1 MKKGWVIKPLGDVFE
16 TVTGN
21 TPSKSNAEYYGRY
34 IPLVKPPELQD
45 CELSD
50 AEDGLS
56 EVGARVA
63 RVAPP
68 SSILVSCIGN
78 LGKIG
83 FNTVPVA
90 FNQQINAIIP
100 DRSHAIPEFFFYQVL
115 SCRFRDQLE
124 SLASGTTVSIV
135 NKSRFNSIEIVLPPL
150 PEQQR
155 IVGLPDGA
163 FGGLATAQAHAA
175 QNLQNARDLFES
187 HLNAI
192 FTQRGK
198 GWVEH
203 RLGDV
208 FDIGSSKRIRESEW
222 ASSGVPFYGGKEIV
236 RLSKVGFVVSDA
248 YISEAKYGEYALRY
262 EMPQPGDLLIT
273 ARGTIGVGYVVR
285 YGDKFYYKDGNIIS
299 LREKT
304 PTNPHFVLYAFRS
317 KPVVAQ
323 FADLT
328 GATVTHLPI
337 ERAKNLLV
345 SMPNFPTQCTV
356 AEHLSNIETEA
367 QRLESVYQRKLVV
380 LEKLKKSLLH
390 QAFSGEL

>member
-1 MKKGWVIKPLGDVFE
+1 
-16 TVTGN
+16 
-21 TPSKSNAEYYGRY
+21 
-34 IPLVKPPELQD
+34 
-45 CELSD
+45 LS
-50 AEDGLS
+50 
-56 EVGARVA
+56 
-63 RVAPP
+63 
-68 SSILVSCIGN
+68 
-78 LGKIG
+78 
-83 FNTVPVA
+83 
-90 FNQQINAIIP
+90 
-100 DRSHAIPEFFFYQVL
+100 
-115 SCRFRDQLE
+115 
-124 SLASGTTVSIV
+124 
-135 NKSRFNSIEIVLPPL
+135 
-150 PEQQR
+150 EQQR
-155 IVGLPDGA
+155 IVGLLDEA
-163 FGGLATAQAHAA
+163 FASLATAQAHAA
-175 QNLQNARDLFES
+175 QNLQNARALFES

-222 ASSGVPFYGGKEIV
+222 TSSGVPFYGGKEIV

-356 AEHLSNIETEA
+356 AEHLSIIETEA
-367 QRLESVYQRKLVV
+367 QRLESIYQRKLVV
-380 LEKLKKSLLH
+380 LERLKKSLLH